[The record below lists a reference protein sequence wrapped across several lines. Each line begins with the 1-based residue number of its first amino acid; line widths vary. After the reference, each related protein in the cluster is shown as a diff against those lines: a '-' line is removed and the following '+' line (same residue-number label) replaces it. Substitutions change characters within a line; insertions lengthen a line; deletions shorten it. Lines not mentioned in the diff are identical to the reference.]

1 MPALKKIL
9 LLFCCVLTCMLQLI
23 AQGTP
28 PYSIL
33 YDDTMVNRIYI
44 TMAADSLEE
53 MYDVL
58 ENEHEY
64 AVQFVY
70 DRGTQQ
76 DTLQEVGFRLRGNT
90 SLFSAKKSF
99 KVSFNTY
106 NPGRTFEGAKKL
118 NLIGNHNDPT
128 MAREK
133 IYFDIYN
140 YMGLPVRRVAF
151 AEVYINGDYFGLY
164 TVVEEYDD
172 IWLRDRYGDDSGV
185 LLKCIYGSTLQY
197 NGTNTASYP
206 TYEQQNHEQ
215 INMKDELVLLTDI
228 LNNTT
233 LAELPCALEPIFDID
248 QFLRIYALDISTGH
262 WDNYGAN
269 QNNYFLYRDAITG
282 QFKFLSYDCDNVLG
296 VDWLGIDWADRDV
309 YDWNFDG
316 RPMVERLLQIDA
328 YRDRFSVYLRE
339 IAEVYMDTDYWF
351 PRIDAIRDLI
361 APSALL
367 DEYRTYDYGYSYAD
381 FLNGFDTDDIDGH
394 CPYGIKNFIALRNA
408 NTLDQT
414 EITGMAPAAHFPESQ
429 PIFLQSG
436 VPAQWTVQTHDDAE
450 VSGVVWYYSND
461 NITFTSLTF
470 YDDGAHGDGVAGDAI
485 FGNTMTPGTTDMLY
499 YYAEATDNVGNIT
512 RVPVC
517 GALQRPVGF
526 TAPSLVINEIMPNN
540 NVTIPDADGE
550 FPDYIELYN
559 SGIFS
564 IYVGD
569 FFLSDDPQ
577 RPTKW
582 RMPDMLLPPD
592 SYLLLFADNETE
604 QGPNHVDFTLDAGQ
618 DEVMIYSDVLTGYS
632 VIDSTHFVDVPADT
646 AWGRLP
652 NGTGPFVFLHTP
664 SPGAYN
670 APPEEPAPLTFTVL
684 LTSNPGT
691 TTSGLQ
697 ITLAEQQTVSLVIY
711 SADGREVFREP
722 AAELPAGAYS
732 YEIPAY
738 RLGSGNYYIRLQHG
752 DGQTVLPYCV
762 L

>member
-1 MPALKKIL
+1 MRALKKIL
-9 LLFCCVLTCMLQLI
+9 LIIIVAFTRILPVFTQT
-23 AQGTP
+23 AP

-33 YDDTMVNRIYI
+33 YDDTMVNKIYI

-53 MYDVL
+53 MYDAL

-64 AVQFVY
+64 AIQFVY

-90 SLFSAKKSF
+90 SLYSAKKSF

-106 NPGRTFEGAKKL
+106 NPGRTYEGAKKI
-118 NLIGNHNDPT
+118 NLVGNHNDPT

-140 YMGLPVRRVAF
+140 YMGLPMRRVGF
-151 AEVYINGDYFGLY
+151 VEVYINTTYYGVY

-185 LLKCIYGSTLQY
+185 LLKCIYGSTLTY

-215 INMKDELVLLTDI
+215 INMKDELVMLTDI
-228 LNNTT
+228 LNNTP
-233 LAELPCALEPIFDID
+233 LADLPCALEPIFDID

-316 RPMVERLLQIDA
+316 RPMVERLLQIDR
-328 YRDRFSVYLRE
+328 YRDRFSNYIRD
-339 IAEVYMDTDYWF
+339 IATIIMDTNYWY
-351 PRIDAIRDLI
+351 PHIDAIRDLI
-361 APSALL
+361 APSALADL
-367 DEYRTYDYGYSYAD
+367 YRTYDYGYTYTD
-381 FLNGFDTDDIDGH
+381 FLNGFDTDNIDGH
-394 CPYGIKNFIALRNA
+394 CPYGIKNFIALRNDF
-408 NTLDQT
+408 TLDQA
-414 EITGMAPAAHFPESQ
+414 EITAIDPVGYFPSAD
-429 PIFLQSG
+429 PIFLQTG
-436 VPAQWTVQTHDDAE
+436 TPVQWSMHTYDDAE
-450 VSGVVWYYSND
+450 VSSVVMQCSYD
-461 NITFTSLTF
+461 NITFTPLTLF
-470 YDDGAHGDGVAGDAI
+470 DDGAHGDGAAADGV
-485 FGNTMTPGTTDMLY
+485 FGASWIPGTANTLY
-499 YYAEATDNVGNIT
+499 YYAEVTDNSGNTT

-517 GALQRPVGF
+517 GTLNRAIGF
-526 TAPSLVINEIMPNN
+526 VAPTLVINEIMPENN
-540 NVTIPDADGE
+540 ITIPDADGE
-550 FPDYIELYN
+550 FPDYVELYN
-559 SGIFS
+559 NGNFS
-564 IYVGD
+564 IYIGD
-569 FFLSDDPQ
+569 YFLSDDPL

-582 RMPDMLLPPD
+582 RMPEMMLPPD

-604 QGPNHVDFTLDAGQ
+604 QGANHVDFTIDAEN

-632 VIDSTHFVDVPADT
+632 VIDSTAFQDMPADT

-652 NGTGPFVFLHTP
+652 NGTGPFVWLPAP

-670 APPEEPAPLTFTVL
+670 EAPEEPVQVEFQVL
-684 LTSNPGT
+684 LTNNPGT
-691 TTSGLQ
+691 TTSMLTL
-697 ITLAEQQTVSLVIY
+697 TLAQTQLVSLVIY
-711 SADGREVFREP
+711 TADGREVFRET
-722 AAELPAGAYS
+722 AASLPSGSYN

-738 RLGSGNYYIRLQHG
+738 RLSSGNYYIRLQHDG
-752 DGQTVLPYCV
+752 DHTILPYCV